1 MCAPACTDTN
11 IKLRG
16 LSCETGVGNTWSTFH
31 TRMLEGCNT
40 IEDTERPTTPECG
53 GRSSCGLFPGLAHG
67 EGAGHKAGVTAGPDC
82 SFVTVLKAQNADL
95 SGVVQSANCLA

>member
-1 MCAPACTDTN
+1 
-11 IKLRG
+11 
-16 LSCETGVGNTWSTFH
+16 
-31 TRMLEGCNT
+31 MLEGCNT

-95 SGVVQSANCLA
+95 RGWFNQQTAWHEIVRTLV